1 MSLRPLS
8 FVVAFVFISS
18 ASAAAER
25 PAGAPVPPVDY
36 GRDVKP
42 LLTEH
47 CIKCHG
53 PDKAEGGLNLSER
66 AAALKELDSGA
77 HAIVPGKPD
86 QGELLIRVSSS
97 DADLRMPPGDE
108 KPLTSAQIDVLK
120 RWIAEGAEFQL
131 HWSFR
136 PLEKPAAPQVEN
148 AAAVR
153 NPIDA
158 FVVKELEAR
167 GIRPSPEA
175 DARTLIKRVHLDLV
189 GLLPTP
195 AEVEAY
201 VRDESPGK
209 YEKLIDRLLASPHFG
224 ERWGR
229 HWLDLARYADSDGYE
244 KDRPRP
250 DAYVFRDWVIRAFND
265 GMPFDEFTIEQLAG
279 DLLPSATPQQKIAT
293 AFNRQ
298 TLTNTEGGTDQ
309 EEFRVAACMDRTDTL
324 GSVWLGLTV
333 GCAKCHTH
341 KYDPIPHNE
350 YYRLFAF
357 FNGADEVVEKLPVK
371 AKDLDA
377 LEAAL
382 QPLEKALDARY
393 RAIAADEQRWEDE
406 ERAFLEN
413 TPNPKLKVEAIDV
426 VSVETK
432 SGATFAKQKDGSWL
446 VNPLP
451 AAEGRVREDGKPADP
466 VDAVDAKTEP
476 KGKVPSPRP
485 SPDGRGSTDTYT
497 ITLGKVP
504 DELTGLRLDVFSDP
518 SLGDKLGRSPNGNFV
533 VTRLRAAVFDAQG
546 KVVRDVPLQR
556 ATADFEQSGYKAA
569 DALTEVANTK
579 KGWGILPQVDKHHY
593 LQVRTLEPLNLG
605 QEQTLRVVIE
615 QNYGNRH
622 TIGRF
627 RLQAL
632 TGDGRELHLPDD
644 VVKALR
650 MYPEKRVNETRQL
663 LFDFYA
669 GKDEQVKELKS
680 KIDAANKQFGAQL
693 MPVRLIATARKPRS
707 THRFDRGDFLSPQ
720 EIVEP
725 GTFGVLPPLNADGE
739 KASRLDLARWLV
751 GKANPLTPRVIANQF
766 WSRLFGTGIVR
777 SVGDFGA
784 RGENP
789 SHPELLDWLAVTYR
803 DDLKWDTKAYI
814 KTILMSATYRQ
825 ASTHRAELVDVD
837 PSNVLLARQNRLRV
851 EAEIVRDLALEVGGL
866 LSHKI
871 GGPSV
876 YPPMPA
882 DLAKLS
888 YANNFNW
895 TESTGED
902 RYRRGMYTFFKRTI
916 PHPTLMTFDCPDA
929 NLTCVIRS
937 ISNTPLQALALLNND
952 AFVESSQSLAKH
964 LLAADDLD
972 DRGRLAAGVRTCLCR
987 EPETDELDRLENLLE
1002 QARRY
1007 YANQPEAAE
1016 ALVGR
1021 YAATPVP
1028 NSEAASWIAA
1038 LRVLINLDEFI
1049 TRE

>member
-8 FVVAFVFISS
+8 LIVALFSLVSVV
-18 ASAAAER
+18 AAAER
-25 PAGAPVPPVDY
+25 PSGTPVPPVDY
-36 GRDVKP
+36 GREIKP

-66 AAALKELDSGA
+66 TGALQELDSGSL
-77 HAIVPGKPD
+77 AIVPGKPE
-86 QGELLIRVSSS
+86 QGELLARIRSN
-97 DADLRMPPGDE
+97 DPDLRMPPGE
-108 KPLTSAQIDVLK
+108 AKPLTSAQTDLLS
-120 RWIAEGAEFQL
+120 RWIAEGAEYQL
-131 HWSFR
+131 HWAFR
-136 PLEKPAAPQVEN
+136 PLDKPAVPQVQN

-158 FVVKELEAR
+158 FILKQLEAS
-167 GIRPSPEA
+167 GIAPSPEA
-175 DARTLIKRVHLDLV
+175 DPHTLIKRAYLDLV
-189 GLLPTP
+189 GLLPTT

-201 VRDESPGK
+201 VHDKSPDK
-209 YEKLIDRLLASPHFG
+209 YEMLIDRLLASPHFG

-250 DAYVFRDWVIRAFND
+250 DAYVFRDWVIKAFND
-265 GMPFDEFTIEQLAG
+265 GLPFDEFTIQQLAG
-279 DLLPSATPQQKIAT
+279 DLLPNATPQQKIAT

-324 GSVWLGLTV
+324 GAVWLGMTV
-333 GCAKCHTH
+333 GCAKCHSH
-341 KYDPIPHNE
+341 KYDPISQTE

-382 QPLEKALDARY
+382 QPLETALDARY
-393 RAIAADEQRWEDE
+393 REIAADEQRWEDE

-413 TPNPKLKVEAIDV
+413 TPNTKLKVEPLDAAA
-426 VSVETK
+426 VEAK
-432 SGATFAKQKDGSWL
+432 SGVMFTKQKDGSWL
-446 VNPLP
+446 VNVEQD
-451 AAEGRVREDGKPADP
+451 AKSADP
-466 VDAVDAKTEP
+466 VDAVDAKSRATKTAAKKNPAGE
-476 KGKVPSPRP
+476 V
-485 SPDGRGSTDTYT
+485 DTYT
-497 ITLGKVP
+497 ITLVRLP
-504 DELTGLRLDVFSDP
+504 DELTGLRLDAIPDP
-518 SLGDKLGRSPNGNFV
+518 SLPKHSAARSDGGNFV
-533 VTRLRAAVFDAQG
+533 ITRLRAELVDSQG

-556 ATADFEQSGYKAA
+556 ASADFEQTGYKAA
-569 DALTEVANTK
+569 DALTAVANTK
-579 KGWGILPQVDKHHY
+579 KGWAVTPEVTKQHY
-593 LQVRTLEPLNLG
+593 LQVRTFEPLKLG
-605 QEQTLRVVIE
+605 KEQSLRVVIE

-622 TIGRF
+622 TLGRF

-632 TGDGRELHLPDD
+632 TGDARELHLPPE
-644 VVKALR
+644 VVTALK

-669 GKDEQVKELKS
+669 GKDAKVQELMA
-680 KIDAANKQFGAQL
+680 KIDAVNKQFGAQL
-693 MPVRLIATARKPRS
+693 MPVRLIATARKPRN
-707 THRFDRGDFLSPQ
+707 THRFDRGDFLAPQ
-720 EIVEP
+720 EKVEP
-725 GTFGVLPPLNADGE
+725 NTFGILPALKGAGDKPT
-739 KASRLDLARWLV
+739 RLDLARWLV
-751 GKANPLTPRVIANQF
+751 GKTNPLTPRVIANQF
-766 WSRLFGTGIVR
+766 WARLFGNGIVR
-777 SVGDFGA
+777 SVGDFGS
-784 RGENP
+784 RGETP

-803 DDLKWDTKAYI
+803 DDLKWDTKAYL
-814 KTILMSATYRQ
+814 KTILMSAAYRQ
-825 ASTHRAELVDVD
+825 ASTHRPELVDVD
-837 PSNVLLARQNRLRV
+837 PQNVLLARQNRLRV

-866 LSHKI
+866 LSSKI

-888 YANNFNW
+888 YANNFSW

-937 ISNTPLQALALLNND
+937 VSNTPLQALTLLNNE
-952 AFVESSQSLAKH
+952 AFVESSQSLAKR
-964 LLAADDLD
+964 LLAQDDLD
-972 DRGRLAAGVRTCLCR
+972 DRRRLAAAVRACLCR

-1016 ALVGR
+1016 SLVGR

-1028 NSEAASWIAA
+1028 NTETASWVAT